1 MLTMIYRHYFR
12 SVQRLI
18 DRHVRI
24 IGVVLFLAF
33 LLLIFQVSG
42 LKAHLNL
49 AFIREQLSAHAYLGL
64 LLFVFLFC
72 LGNLT
77 QIPGLV
83 FLAAAVLTLGQ
94 VMGGIVT
101 FIAAYV
107 SCIVTF
113 LLIRF
118 LGGNAL
124 RKINNAVLLKILK
137 RLDTHPVQS
146 VVLARTLFQT
156 APALNYALAMSGI
169 KLRQY
174 AMGTLLG
181 LPLPIAL
188 YCVFFNVVA
197 SALHIT

>member
-1 MLTMIYRHYFR
+1 MKQFIYRHA
-12 SVQRLI
+12 
-18 DRHVRI
+18 RI
-24 IGVVLFLAF
+24 IGVVLFLAC

-42 LKAHLNL
+42 LRAHLNL

-64 LLFVFLFC
+64 LLFVLLFC

-83 FLAAAVLTLGQ
+83 FLTSAVLTLGQ
-94 VMGGIVT
+94 VMGGLVT
-101 FIAAYV
+101 FIAAYM

-124 RKINNAVLLKILK
+124 RKINNSVLFKTLK

-146 VVLARTLFQT
+146 IVLARILFQT
-156 APALNYALAMSGI
+156 APALNYALAMSGM
-169 KLRQY
+169 KLRPY
-174 AMGTLLG
+174 AIGTLLG

-188 YCVFFNVVA
+188 YCVFFDIVI

>member
-18 DRHVRI
+18 DRHARI

-83 FLAAAVLTLGQ
+83 FLAVAVLTLGQ

>member
-1 MLTMIYRHYFR
+1 MKQFIFRHA
-12 SVQRLI
+12 
-18 DRHVRI
+18 RI
-24 IGVVLFLAF
+24 IGVALFFIF

-42 LKAHLNL
+42 LREHLNL

-64 LLFVFLFC
+64 LLFVLLFC

-94 VMGGIVT
+94 VLGGVVT

-118 LGGNAL
+118 LGGSAL
-124 RKINNAVLLKILK
+124 RKINNLVLLKILK
-137 RLDTHPVQS
+137 RLDAHPVQS
-146 VVLARTLFQT
+146 IVLARTLFQT
-156 APALNYALAMSGI
+156 APALNFALAMSGI
-169 KLRQY
+169 KLRHY
-174 AMGTLLG
+174 AIGTLFG

-188 YCVFFNVVA
+188 YCVFFNIVA
-197 SALHIT
+197 SVMHIT

>member
-1 MLTMIYRHYFR
+1 MKQLIYRHA
-12 SVQRLI
+12 
-18 DRHVRI
+18 RI

-33 LLLIFQVSG
+33 LLIIFQASG
-42 LKAHLNL
+42 FRANLNL

-64 LLFVFLFC
+64 LLFVILFC
-72 LGNLT
+72 LGNLI

-94 VMGGIVT
+94 VVGGMAT
-101 FIAAYV
+101 FIAAFV
-107 SCIVTF
+107 SCMVTF

-118 LGGNAL
+118 LGGSAL
-124 RKINNAVLLKILK
+124 RKINNSVLLKILK

-146 VVLARTLFQT
+146 IVLARLLFQT

-169 KLRQY
+169 KLREY
-174 AMGTLLG
+174 AIGTLLG

-188 YCVFFNVVA
+188 YCVFFNLVA
-197 SALHIT
+197 ATLNIT